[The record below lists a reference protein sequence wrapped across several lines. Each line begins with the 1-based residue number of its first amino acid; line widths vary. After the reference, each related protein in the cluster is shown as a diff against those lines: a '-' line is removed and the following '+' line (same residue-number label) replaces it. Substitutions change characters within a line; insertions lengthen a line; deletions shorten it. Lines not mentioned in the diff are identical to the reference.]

1 MRAAPALAALLLGL
15 SLAAGCGGD
24 GGKVV
29 GGSGYEV
36 TVPDGWED
44 RTDEGE
50 DIEVGSFSPDVTLI
64 GDREDGFTTN
74 VNVIRTQ
81 GGALDID
88 EQVGAEREL
97 LETGEIPGSDE
108 QLPPAQDLS
117 PVESITL
124 DGEEARTYEFR
135 VEQNERELRLRQVIA
150 RHDGQSYAITLT
162 ADPDDF
168 EDGLDGLESILGSWA
183 WD

>member
-1 MRAAPALAALLLGL
+1 VRVAAALAALLAV
-15 SLAAGCGGD
+15 SLVAGCGGD

-44 RTDEGE
+44 RSDEGE
-50 DIEVGSFSPDVTLI
+50 DIEVGSFSPDVTLV

-74 VNVIRTQ
+74 VNVIRTES
-81 GGALDID
+81 GPLDID
-88 EQVGAEREL
+88 EQVEAERDL
-97 LETGEIPGSDE
+97 LETGEIPGSDQE
-108 QLPPAQDLS
+108 IPPAQDLS
-117 PVESITL
+117 PIESITL

-135 VEQNERELRLRQVIA
+135 LEQNERELRLRQVIA
-150 RHDGQSYAITLT
+150 MHDGQNYAVTLT

-168 EDGLDGLESILGSWA
+168 DDGIDGLESILDSWS